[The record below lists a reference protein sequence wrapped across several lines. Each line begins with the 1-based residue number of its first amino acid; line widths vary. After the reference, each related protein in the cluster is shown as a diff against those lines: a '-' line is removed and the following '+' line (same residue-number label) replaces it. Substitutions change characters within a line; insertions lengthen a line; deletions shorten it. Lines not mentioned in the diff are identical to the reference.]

1 MRRSAGALPA
11 APRVLLARLLAGLLA
26 GLLAVS
32 TAPAV
37 AQSSDEGRG
46 VQGLGGNPGLP
57 ADATVPF
64 RAGIAG
70 ELRFEATV
78 QNLGD
83 ERAGLR
89 VTTDGPAEVRVRFAD
104 GFVAPLDP
112 GEQRRIPLVLEV
124 GPNLAF
130 GDHPVRFTLSPT
142 SPAGPVAGFSLAPGL
157 SGRVVVQTRG
167 AEARVRVVARDLLDD
182 AAAQGGEIALYAL
195 QPGDPPLLL
204 EATGEDE
211 LARVVVPGAFRASFE
226 RPALDPEA
234 PPVRTAV
241 DFDLPDGAD
250 ETVTLGVVGFSVFTL
265 EVTPSSSEDGR
276 VEHADVQV
284 MLRNRLEPVRRPLDL
299 ELEVRQDGRL
309 VEILG
314 LSTLLELPTGVTT
327 SSSRYRPVGGFTP
340 GLWEFD
346 VRLASGWIAVG
357 PDEPVGFVV
366 PGAEGDGLAGRS
378 GLLMAV
384 AALVVLGAA
393 GGLAARARLR
403 RR

>member
-1 MRRSAGALPA
+1 MRRRAGAFVAASLVLLLAAPLAVLLVLPA
-11 APRVLLARLLAGLLA
+11 ASAF
-26 GLLAVS
+26 
-32 TAPAV
+32 
-37 AQSSDEGRG
+37 AQSSEQGRG
-46 VQGLGGNPGLP
+46 MQGLGGNPGLS

-167 AEARVRVVARDLLDD
+167 AEARVRVVARDLLED

-204 EATGEDE
+204 EATGADE
-211 LARVVVPGAFRASFE
+211 LERVVVPGAFRASFE
-226 RPALDPEA
+226 RPALDPDA

-241 DFDLPDGAD
+241 DFDLSDGAD
-250 ETVTLGVVGFSVFTL
+250 ETVTLRVVGFSVFTL
-265 EVTPSSSEDGR
+265 DVTPSSSEDGR

-299 ELEVRQDGRL
+299 ELEVRRDGRL

-327 SSSRYRPVGGFTP
+327 SSSRYRPAGGFTP

-357 PDEPVGFVV
+357 PDEPAAFVV
-366 PGAEGDGLAGRS
+366 PGAGGDALMGRS
-378 GLLMAV
+378 GLLTV
-384 AALVVLGAA
+384 IAALAALGVVAGLG
-393 GGLAARARLR
+393 LRARLR